1 VPIREIRGKFC
12 AFAVSPNFWLL
23 LGLFAASAIALAITG
38 NPLYAHLAYLWG
50 LLLLVCRVWSA
61 VVLRGLEV
69 RRQARTLRAQVGQVF
84 EERLEVVNPGRWTR
98 LWLEVRDRSS
108 LPHSRA
114 SRVLSLIGPRQR
126 YRYLARTRLTS
137 RGVFPLGPTELRS
150 GDPFGLFPVRREFPP
165 TATLVVYPMTVE
177 VRAFPSPP
185 GLLPGGEALR
195 RRTHQITPNAA
206 GVREYAPGDPL
217 NRIHWPSTA
226 RRDRLIVKEFELD
239 PLAEVWIFVDAER
252 AVHHALP
259 SAPTVP
265 ADEVLWQPLRAV
277 GLPPSTE
284 EYAVT
289 IAASVGQYF
298 LRRGRAVGLVC
309 QGAGLTVLPPDRGGR
324 QLRKMLESLALVRAD
339 GDLSFA
345 ALLGVQA
352 RHLPRGSTVVLITPS
367 TRREVALA
375 ADQMTRRGLRPVVV
389 LLDAATFGGPSG
401 TEELAQALRALR
413 IPVLR
418 VACGADL
425 TVALS
430 GSP

>member
-1 VPIREIRGKFC
+1 M
-12 AFAVSPNFWLL
+12 SPNLWLV
-23 LGLFAASAIALAITG
+23 LGLFAASAVALAITG
-38 NPLYAHLAYLWG
+38 DPLYAHLVYLWG
-50 LLLLVCRVWSA
+50 LLLLVCRIWSA
-61 VVLRGLEV
+61 VALRGLEV
-69 RRQARTLRAQVGQVF
+69 RRYARTLRAQVGQVF

-98 LWLEVRDRSS
+98 LWLEVRDRSP
-108 LPHSRA
+108 LPHSRG
-114 SRVLSLIGPRQR
+114 SRVLSMIGPRQR

-165 TATLVVYPMTVE
+165 SASLVVYPMTVE
-177 VRAFPSPP
+177 VRAFLSPP

-195 RRTHQITPNAA
+195 RRTHQITPNAV

-217 NRIHWPSTA
+217 NRIHRPSTA
-226 RRDRLIVKEFELD
+226 RRDHLIVKEFELD

-259 SAPTVP
+259 SAPITP
-265 ADEVLWQPLRAV
+265 ADEMLWQPLRAV

-289 IAASVGQYF
+289 VAASVGRYF
-298 LRRGRAVGLVC
+298 LWRGRAVGLVC
-309 QGAGLTVLPPDRGGR
+309 QGATLTVLPPDRGGR

-339 GDLSFA
+339 GNLSFA
-345 ALLGVQA
+345 ALLSVQT
-352 RHLPRGSTVVLITPS
+352 RYLLRGSTVVLITPS

-375 ADQMTRRGLRPVVV
+375 ADQMTRRGLRPVAV
-389 LLDAATFGGPSG
+389 LLDAASFGGPPG
-401 TEELAQALRALR
+401 TEELAQTLRALH

-418 VACGADL
+418 VVCGADL
-425 TVALS
+425 TAAL
-430 GSP
+430 GGTL